1 MAPRGS
7 LVPSVPKASLAF
19 RDPQALRGPQDPQL

>member
-7 LVPSVPKASLAF
+7 LVPWVPKASLAF
-19 RDPQALRGPQDPQL
+19 QGPQVLRGPLASQL